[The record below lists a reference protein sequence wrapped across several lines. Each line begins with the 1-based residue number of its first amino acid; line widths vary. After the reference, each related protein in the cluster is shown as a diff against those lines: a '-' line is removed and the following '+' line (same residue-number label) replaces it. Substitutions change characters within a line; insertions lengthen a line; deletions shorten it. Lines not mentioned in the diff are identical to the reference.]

1 MVSFLE
7 IQNWAKQIYDE
18 DNGYFGG
25 RTQDSWLG
33 NGVKKTYEVL
43 GKLFLDL
50 NSDYK
55 TVFTFWK
62 FYKEV
67 HFYCFSLS
75 LCVLFFSEKNN
86 KIIVAFIE
94 EASDF

>member
-50 NSDYK
+50 NSDYNNASSDNSLD
-55 TVFTFWK
+55 
-62 FYKEV
+62 YK
-67 HFYCFSLS
+67 LMT
-75 LCVLFFSEKNN
+75 
-86 KIIVAFIE
+86 
-94 EASDF
+94 